1 MKRPVL
7 QQSVKVALGQAA
19 LPVGVLTFNK
29 DGTRESSTFAYH
41 EAWLTEHGQWR
52 LAPAFD
58 INPFPDKDPELKL
71 WLNEDYGPVDS
82 IEAVV
87 SAAGYFRLGADEAK
101 RVLGEV
107 YNAARDWKRV
117 AKSAPVGMT
126 DDDLGAFAPAFENE
140 QMEVAATL
148 L

>member
-1 MKRPVL
+1 MARHPYSNWLVFNLLITNVDDPVQNHGFL
-7 QQSVKVALGQAA
+7 HV
-19 LPVGVLTFNK
+19 
-29 DGTRESSTFAYH
+29 
-41 EAWLTEHGQWR
+41 EHGQWR

-58 INPFPDKDPELKL
+58 INPFPDKDSELKL

-87 SAAGYFRLGADEAK
+87 NEAGYFRLETDEAK

-107 YNAARDWKRV
+107 CRAVSDWKRV
-117 AKSAPVGMT
+117 AKSALVGMT
-126 DDDLGAFAPAFENE
+126 DEDLDAFQPAFENE
-140 QMEVAATL
+140 QTKTALAL

>member
-1 MKRPVL
+1 M
-7 QQSVKVALGQAA
+7 
-19 LPVGVLTFNK
+19 
-29 DGTRESSTFAYH
+29 
-41 EAWLTEHGQWR
+41 TEHGQWR

-71 WLNEDYGPVDS
+71 WLNEDFGPADS

-140 QMEVAATL
+140 QMDVAATL